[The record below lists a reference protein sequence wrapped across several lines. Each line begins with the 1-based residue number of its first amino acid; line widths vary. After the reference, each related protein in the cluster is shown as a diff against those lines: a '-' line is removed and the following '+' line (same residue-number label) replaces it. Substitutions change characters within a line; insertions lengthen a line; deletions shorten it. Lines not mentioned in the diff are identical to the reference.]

1 MNRYH
6 VKISLW
12 QKQRKLPQRYEVMNS
27 MTYENIIK
35 QFGNKIFSRNDLFE
49 ALRSENPELSYNSFK
64 WIVAQL
70 IEKKLIYRVDYNSY
84 SQSENV
90 SRIYIPLYSEGAKKI
105 KQEIEEEYPLA
116 DFCIFESYLLN
127 EFLNHQIA
135 NNTIVVQMEKE
146 LGGFLFDY
154 LQEKYKGRVLYKP
167 DQESLQRYWS
177 ENCIIIVDRIS
188 EAPKDKQKPH
198 DMIIEK
204 LLVDIFAEM
213 VIRNLFSP
221 SEYPDMV
228 EMIMERYH
236 VDNKKMLRYAK
247 RRNAVDKI
255 SKYLK

>member
-1 MNRYH
+1 M
-6 VKISLW
+6 I
-12 QKQRKLPQRYEVMNS
+12 
-27 MTYENIIK
+27 YENIVK
-35 QFGNKIFSRNDLFE
+35 QFGNEIFSRNDLFE
-49 ALRSENPELSYNSFK
+49 ALRCENPELNYNSFK
-64 WIVAQL
+64 WIVSQL
-70 IEKKLIYRVDYNSY
+70 VEEELIYRVDYNSY
-84 SQSENV
+84 CQSKDV
-90 SRIYIPLYSEGAKKI
+90 SRIYVPLYSEDAKEI
-105 KQEIEEEYPLA
+105 KKVIEEEYPLA

-135 NNTIVVQMEKE
+135 NNTIIVQMEKE
-146 LGGFLFDY
+146 LGGFLFDF
-154 LQEKYKGRVLYKP
+154 LQEKYRGRVLYKP
-167 DQESLQRYWS
+167 DKESLQRYWS

-188 EAPKDKQKPH
+188 EAPKDKQNPH

-247 RRNAVDKI
+247 RRNAVEKI